1 MQATKN
7 AMESVKETAA
17 NISAS
22 AASGFEKTKAVVQ
35 EKSERISTRDPVQK
49 EMATQKKEGRIINA
63 EREKQEARDHNAA
76 AKHSAV
82 AQAPNTTT
90 DGQPMAG
97 PWQLGGLKEEV
108 VGSSPTGLASYT
120 ATRDG
125 QHLGVNKEKDMPGPW
140 QLGGQEGEVVGSSP
154 SATETGMGGT
164 VL

>member
-22 AASGFEKTKAVVQ
+22 ATSGFEKTKAVVQ

-49 EMATQKKEGRIINA
+49 EMATQKKEGRIIHA

-76 AKHSAV
+76 ANLS
-82 AQAPNTTT
+82 
-90 DGQPMAG
+90 DGQPMGANKASAMAG
-97 PWQLGGLKEEV
+97 PWQLGGLKEDV
-108 VGSSPTGLASYT
+108 VGSSPSGLASYT

-125 QHLGVNKEKDMPGPW
+125 QHLGVRTEKDMPGPW
-140 QLGGQEGEVVGSSP
+140 QLGGQKGEVVGSSP
-154 SATETGMGGT
+154 SATETGMGRT
-164 VL
+164 